1 MNGKTFNYLYDGNG
15 MRYLK
20 EVNGQET
27 YYYYDGTQLLM
38 ESRNGYRTWYV
49 YGVTG
54 IEGIVVESGYSEN
67 EYFFDKNTLGDI
79 VAIRD
84 EDGDI
89 VARYEYDAWG
99 NVKVMNPNGSINN
112 SASFIGHI
120 NPIRYRGYYYDN
132 ETGFYYLQTR
142 YYDPTI
148 CRFINAD
155 NYELVMQLGQGIV
168 GGFNVYSYCFNNPIM
183 LIDDGGF
190 WPKSFNYNGWNIRFD
205 PPRAGKGQQYHI
217 HVDGYGESFAQNFD
231 GTPHDG
237 LTGVPNKKVRK
248 AIEKATKGK
257 WTWKIDKMM
266 MGDLPQWR
274 EGFSIPSLPYIQEG
288 FSIEPLP
295 QYQEQFSTGGLS
307 PWQEGFSMPS
317 SEKNNVLIYVLGGA
331 AVVVVFGAAVYFTG
345 GYALILLA

>member
-1 MNGKTFNYLYDGNG
+1 MKLFAIYITNNATA
-15 MRYLK
+15 
-20 EVNGQET
+20 
-27 YYYYDGTQLLM
+27 
-38 ESRNGYRTWYV
+38 
-49 YGVTG
+49 YGRVQPLRQ
-54 IEGIVVESGYSEN
+54 VVL
-67 EYFFDKNTLGDI
+67 FVFVPFDKNTLGDI
-79 VAIRD
+79 IAIRD
-84 EDGDI
+84 EDGNV
-89 VARYEYDAWG
+89 VAKYIYDAWG
-99 NVKVMNPNGSINN
+99 NILHEEGSMASVNP
-112 SASFIGHI
+112 F
-120 NPIRYRGYYYDN
+120 RYRGYYYDT

-155 NYELVMQLGQGIV
+155 NYELVMLLGRGTV
-168 GGFNVYSYCFNNPIM
+168 GGFNVYSYCFNNPIIF
-183 LIDDGGF
+183 IDDGGY
-190 WPKSFNYNGWNIRFD
+190 WPKPFTYRGWKIRFD
-205 PPRAGKGQQYHI
+205 PPRAGNGQQYHM
-217 HVDGYGESFAQNFD
+217 HVDGYGKSFAQNID

-237 LTGVPNKKVRK
+237 LTGTPDKGVRD

-257 WTWKIDKMM
+257 WTWRVDKML

-274 EGFSIPSLPYIQEG
+274 EGFSIPSLPCIQEG